1 MKLTLAQLIPLI
13 KLVRVRIIELA
24 KERERVAVVQIEKGE
39 MITKPARSF
48 EIISQELSE
57 TRNDLVRFEHLKN
70 ESNLR
75 ETVSWDNKEICL
87 ADALILAKELQSEV
101 AMLKALGTKN
111 KVERSSRFI
120 DSSGHL
126 LNCTTYDPEVV
137 WNQALKLQ
145 RQVSLLSQLIERK
158 NHFSE
163 LDIENAD
170 KYLA

>member
-1 MKLTLAQLIPLI
+1 MNLLK
-13 KLVRVRIIELA
+13 
-24 KERERVAVVQIEKGE
+24 RENVFAVVQIEKGE
-39 MITKPARSF
+39 MITKPARSV
-48 EIISQELSE
+48 EIISQEHSE

-101 AMLKALGTKN
+101 TMLKALGIKN

-126 LNCTTYDPEVV
+126 LNSTTYDPEVV
-137 WNQALKLQ
+137 WNQALRLQ
-145 RQVSLLSQLIERK
+145 RQVSLPSQLIERK

-163 LDIENAD
+163 LDIENAN